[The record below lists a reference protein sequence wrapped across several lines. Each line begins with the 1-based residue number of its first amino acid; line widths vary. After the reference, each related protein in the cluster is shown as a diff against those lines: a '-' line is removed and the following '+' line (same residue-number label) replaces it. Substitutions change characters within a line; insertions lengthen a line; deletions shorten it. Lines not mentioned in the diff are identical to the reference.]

1 PNCELGD
8 KPQLLHRG
16 TRANRRFGDSQQHS
30 DRRRG
35 RHSELVHRQGL
46 PHRARGCDRWGC
58 AWRQISSHRLQPGRQ
73 VPVMEPESTKPVL
86 VRGPNW
92 VGDAVMS
99 IPALKRLREMFPH
112 AHLTMLAPDSISDLL
127 AGEGLADE
135 FVRADDGVMG
145 FLRQVRLLRRR
156 HFDLAVLLQNAFRAA
171 LLARASGARSVAG
184 YPTDGRGLLLSTSVP
199 FPANYKKDHQVLY

>member
-1 PNCELGD
+1 
-8 KPQLLHRG
+8 
-16 TRANRRFGDSQQHS
+16 
-30 DRRRG
+30 
-35 RHSELVHRQGL
+35 
-46 PHRARGCDRWGC
+46 WGC

-73 VPVMEPESTKPVL
+73 VPVMEPESIKRVL

-199 FPANYKKDHQVLY
+199 FPANYKKDHQVLYYLGIANHLQQALGAGSGENARFPTSTFSEALQPKLVATEDERA